1 MNHNSFNTCCP
12 NQSCH
17 RVMLQARFR
26 HNYRQPGSCRHSTTS
41 ESTQLFLASA
51 EEFVWRR
58 TTYFSTCYF
67 AIHDT
72 NQLVQRRLNMCVVS
86 PGRPCRPLPWHFD
99 EIWRETECC
108 RGNIYVL
115 THLNTPS
122 SSLSP
127 LLSYSQSVFTI
138 CCPPP
143 CYRLQRR
150 RRDL

>member
-1 MNHNSFNTCCP
+1 
-12 NQSCH
+12 
-17 RVMLQARFR
+17 MLSSSNATSSVQTQLWTARLL
-26 HNYRQPGSCRHSTTS
+26 
-41 ESTQLFLASA
+41 STQYDLWEYAAFSCLCRGIYMTSHNLFQDVLL
-51 EEFVWRR
+51 
-58 TTYFSTCYF
+58 CYSWYQP
-67 AIHDT
+67 ALLK
-72 NQLVQRRLNMCVVS
+72 LVQRRLNMCVVS

-143 CYRLQRR
+143 CYRLLRR